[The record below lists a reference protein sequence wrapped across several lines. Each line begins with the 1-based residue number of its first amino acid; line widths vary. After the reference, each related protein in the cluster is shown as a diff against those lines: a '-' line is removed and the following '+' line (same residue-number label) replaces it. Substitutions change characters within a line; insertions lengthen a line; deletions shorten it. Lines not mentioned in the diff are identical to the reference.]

1 MITAQIMKF
10 SAIFIMAVSAE
21 VDGAALGAKETSK
34 LSGDSDG
41 LTVMDPI
48 MDPIKEWLKN
58 STLPGAIMNMQDKPK
73 RLTSTMSAAGYVRVT
88 SHCYVGQ
95 FTPGV
100 DVCIPLEPKVDST
113 SCDRAEKTPHCQV
126 HSDVQ
131 GGRARGWR
139 RIHDAAGS
147 DGLDQRATGDIR
159 GWPVFRIYPQTPQGS
174 KTPRDV
180 LSSWAGLR
188 IVRVCEG
195 ICTDLARQTDSAILD
210 Y

>member
-100 DVCIPLEPKVDST
+100 VVCIPLEPKVDST
-113 SCDRAEKTPHCQV
+113 SCDRAEKTPHKYTV
-126 HSDVQ
+126 
-131 GGRARGWR
+131 
-139 RIHDAAGS
+139 
-147 DGLDQRATGDIR
+147 T
-159 GWPVFRIYPQTPQGS
+159 
-174 KTPRDV
+174 
-180 LSSWAGLR
+180 
-188 IVRVCEG
+188 
-195 ICTDLARQTDSAILD
+195 
-210 Y
+210 

>member
-41 LTVMDPI
+41 LTVMGPI

-58 STLPGAIMNMQDKPK
+58 STLPGATMNMQDTPK

-100 DVCIPLEPKVDST
+100 DVCIPLEPNVKAQAATVLKRPHTST
-113 SCDRAEKTPHCQV
+113 Q
-126 HSDVQ
+126 
-131 GGRARGWR
+131 
-139 RIHDAAGS
+139 
-147 DGLDQRATGDIR
+147 
-159 GWPVFRIYPQTPQGS
+159 
-174 KTPRDV
+174 
-180 LSSWAGLR
+180 
-188 IVRVCEG
+188 
-195 ICTDLARQTDSAILD
+195 
-210 Y
+210 